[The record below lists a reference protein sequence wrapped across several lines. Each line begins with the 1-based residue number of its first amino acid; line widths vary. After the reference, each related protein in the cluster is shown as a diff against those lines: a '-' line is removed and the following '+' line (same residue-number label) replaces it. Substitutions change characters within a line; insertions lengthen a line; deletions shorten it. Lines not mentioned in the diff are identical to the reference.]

1 MYFVYKSLFKN
12 QSQNMKTFLF
22 SVFFVSVVHSLSTFA
37 QSKTVEPV
45 KKYQLKLRAYDYENK
60 DDLEGTYVK
69 LYNLTKKKLSDSAVV
84 VDGYATFMLEKG
96 NDYDIVGQ
104 RTRYMTRRANFNAAC
119 YLQDPKKVFCVSGI
133 DIENLTKQE
142 DGSDLVEG
150 AIAMKKI
157 KLNDSFKIE
166 NIRYDLNKSEIRPD
180 AAKELDNLV
189 QILRD
194 NPGIVVELGS
204 HTDCRASDD
213 YNLNLSQRRAESAVK
228 YIIEKGKIPS
238 NRITAKG
245 YGETKLL
252 NKCDDGV
259 ACSELEHA
267 INRRTEIRITGY
279 LIDGIPVDLK
289 GGTAVSGDKN

>member
-1 MYFVYKSLFKN
+1 
-12 QSQNMKTFLF
+12 MKTTLL
-22 SVFFVSVVHSLSTFA
+22 SAFFVMILGFESIFA
-37 QSKTVEPV
+37 QTKTEEPI
-45 KKYQLKLRAYDYENK
+45 KKYQLKLRAYDYESK
-60 DDLEGTYVK
+60 DDLEGTYVR
-69 LYNLTKKKLSDSAVV
+69 LYNLTKKKLMDSAVV
-84 VDGYATFMLEKG
+84 VDGYATFMLIKG

-133 DIENLTKQE
+133 DIENVTKQE

-213 YNLNLSQRRAESAVK
+213 YNLNLSQRRAESAVE
-228 YIIEKGKIPS
+228 YIIKKGKIPS

-259 ACSELEHA
+259 SCSEAEHA

-279 LIDGIPVDLK
+279 LIDGVPVDLK

>member
-1 MYFVYKSLFKN
+1 
-12 QSQNMKTFLF
+12 MKTILLSAFFLATLGF
-22 SVFFVSVVHSLSTFA
+22 EDIFA
-37 QSKTVEPV
+37 QNKTEEPI
-45 KKYQLKLRAYDYENK
+45 KKYQLKLRAYDYESK
-60 DDLEGTYVK
+60 EDLEGTYVR
-69 LYNLTKKKLSDSAVV
+69 LFNLTKKKLMDSAVV
-84 VDGYATFMLEKG
+84 VDGYATFMLIKG

-133 DIENLTKQE
+133 DIENVTKQS
-142 DGSDLVEG
+142 DGNDLVEG
-150 AIAMKKI
+150 AIALKKI

-166 NIRYDLNKSEIRPD
+166 NIGYDLNKSEIRSD

-213 YNLNLSQRRAESAVK
+213 YNLNLSQRRAESAVV
-228 YIIEKGKIPS
+228 YIIKKGKIPA

-259 ACSELEHA
+259 VCSEVQHA

-279 LIDGIPVDLK
+279 LVDGMPVDLK

>member
-1 MYFVYKSLFKN
+1 MKN
-12 QSQNMKTFLF
+12 IFLF
-22 SVFFVSVVHSLSTFA
+22 CFFIFLFGNQQIIA
-37 QSKTVEPV
+37 QKQTEEPI
-45 KKYQLKLRAYDYENK
+45 KKYKLQIRAYDYESR
-60 DDLEGTYVK
+60 DDLEGTYIK
-69 LYNLTKKKLSDSAVV
+69 LYNLTLKKLADSAVV
-84 VDGYATFMLEKG
+84 MNGYATFMLQKG
-96 NDYDIVGQ
+96 YDYDLVGQ
-104 RTRYMTRRANFNAAC
+104 RARYMTRRANFNAAC
-119 YLQDPKKVFCVSGI
+119 YKQDPKKVFCVSGI
-133 DIENLTKQE
+133 DVENVSKQS
-142 DGSDLVEG
+142 DGTDLVEG

-157 KLNDSFKIE
+157 KVNDSFKIE
-166 NIRYDLNKSEIRPD
+166 NIRYDLNKWEIRPD

-213 YNLNLSQRRAESAVK
+213 YNLNLSQKRAEAAVK

-238 NRITAKG
+238 NRISAKG

-259 ACSELEHA
+259 ACSEIEHA

-279 LIDGIPVDLK
+279 LVDGIPVDLK
-289 GGTAVSGDKN
+289 GGSAVSGDKN

>member
-1 MYFVYKSLFKN
+1 
-12 QSQNMKTFLF
+12 MKTILF
-22 SVFFVSVVHSLSTFA
+22 FAFFITLVHFSSIYA
-37 QSKTVEPV
+37 QNKMEEPL
-45 KKYQLKLRAYDYENK
+45 KKYQLKLRAYDYESK
-60 DDLEGTYVK
+60 DGLDGTYVK
-69 LYNLTKKKLSDSAVV
+69 LYNLTKKKLMDSAVV
-84 VDGYATFMLEKG
+84 VDGYATFMLIKG

-104 RTRYMTRRANFNAAC
+104 RSRYMTRRANFNAAC
-119 YLQDPKKVFCVSGI
+119 YLQDPQKVFCVSGI
-133 DIENLTKQE
+133 DIENVTKQS
-142 DGSDLVEG
+142 DGSDLIEG
-150 AIAMKKI
+150 GMAMKKI
-157 KLNDSFKIE
+157 KVNDSFKIE

-213 YNLNLSQRRAESAVK
+213 YNLNLSQRRAESAVE
-228 YIIEKGKIPS
+228 YIVKKGRIPS

-259 ACSELEHA
+259 ACSEAEHA

-279 LIDGIPVDLK
+279 LVDGVPVDLK

>member
-1 MYFVYKSLFKN
+1 MIIKN
-12 QSQNMKTFLF
+12 QSQIMKNIFLF
-22 SVFFVSVVHSLSTFA
+22 FFFVLLLNNQQIFA
-37 QSKTVEPV
+37 QNKSQEPV
-45 KKYQLKLRAYDYENK
+45 KKYKLQIRAYDYESR
-60 DDLEGTYVK
+60 DDLEGTYIK
-69 LYNLTKKKLSDSAVV
+69 LYNLTKKKLADSAIVIN
-84 VDGYATFMLEKG
+84 GFATFTLDKG
-96 NDYDIVGQ
+96 NDYDLVGQ
-104 RTRYMTRRANFNAAC
+104 RARYMTRRANFNAAC

-133 DIENLTKQE
+133 DIENVTKQS
-142 DGSDLVEG
+142 DGSDFIEG

-166 NIRYDLNKSEIRPD
+166 NIRYDLNKWEIRPD

-204 HTDCRASDD
+204 HTDCRASDE
-213 YNLNLSQRRAESAVK
+213 YNLNLSQKRAESAVE
-228 YIIEKGKIPS
+228 YIIKKGKIPQ
-238 NRITAKG
+238 NRISAKG

-267 INRRTEIRITGY
+267 MNRRTEIRITGY
-279 LIDGIPVDLK
+279 LVDGIPVDLK
-289 GGTAVSGDKN
+289 GGTAVSGDRN

>member
-1 MYFVYKSLFKN
+1 MIIKN
-12 QSQNMKTFLF
+12 QSQIMKNVFLL
-22 SVFFVSVVHSLSTFA
+22 FFFILLLNNQQIIA
-37 QSKTVEPV
+37 QNKSQEPV
-45 KKYQLKLRAYDYENK
+45 KKYKLQIRAYDYESK
-60 DDLEGTYVK
+60 DDLEGTYIK
-69 LYNLTKKKLSDSAVV
+69 LYNLTKKKLADSAIVIN
-84 VDGYATFMLEKG
+84 GFATFTLDKG
-96 NDYDIVGQ
+96 NDYDLVGQ
-104 RTRYMTRRANFNAAC
+104 RARYMTRRANFNAAC

-133 DIENLTKQE
+133 DIENVTKQS
-142 DGSDLVEG
+142 DGSDFIEG

-166 NIRYDLNKSEIRPD
+166 NIRYDLNKWEIRPD

-204 HTDCRASDD
+204 HTDCRASDE
-213 YNLNLSQRRAESAVK
+213 YNLNLSQKRAESAVE
-228 YIIEKGKIPS
+228 YIIKKGKIPQ
-238 NRITAKG
+238 NRISAKG

-267 INRRTEIRITGY
+267 MNRRTEIRITGY
-279 LIDGIPVDLK
+279 LVDGIPVDLK
-289 GGTAVSGDKN
+289 GGTAVSGDRN

>member
-1 MYFVYKSLFKN
+1 MIIKN
-12 QSQNMKTFLF
+12 QSQIMKNIFLF
-22 SVFFVSVVHSLSTFA
+22 FFFILLLNNQQIIA
-37 QSKTVEPV
+37 QNKSPEPV
-45 KKYQLKLRAYDYENK
+45 KKYKLQIRAYDYESR
-60 DDLEGTYVK
+60 DDLEGTYIK
-69 LYNLTKKKLSDSAVV
+69 LYNLTKKKLADSAIVIN
-84 VDGYATFMLEKG
+84 GFATFTLDKG
-96 NDYDIVGQ
+96 NDYDLVGQ
-104 RTRYMTRRANFNAAC
+104 RARYMTRRANFNAAC

-133 DIENLTKQE
+133 DIENVTKQS
-142 DGSDLVEG
+142 DGSDFIEG

-166 NIRYDLNKSEIRPD
+166 NIRYDLNKWEIRPD

-204 HTDCRASDD
+204 HTDCRASDE
-213 YNLNLSQRRAESAVK
+213 YNLNLSQKRAESAVE
-228 YIIEKGKIPS
+228 YIIKKGKIPQ
-238 NRITAKG
+238 NRISAKG

-267 INRRTEIRITGY
+267 MNRRTEIRITGY
-279 LIDGIPVDLK
+279 LVDGIPVDLK
-289 GGTAVSGDKN
+289 GGTAVSGDRN

>member
-1 MYFVYKSLFKN
+1 MKNISLF
-12 QSQNMKTFLF
+12 TFFLMMTCF
-22 SVFFVSVVHSLSTFA
+22 SNIFA
-37 QSKTVEPV
+37 QNKTEEPL
-45 KKYQLKLRAYDYENK
+45 KKYQLKLRAYDYESK
-60 DDLEGTYVK
+60 DDLDGTYVK
-69 LYNLTKKKLSDSAVV
+69 LYNLTKKKLMDSAVV
-84 VDGYATFMLEKG
+84 VDGYATFMLIKG
-96 NDYDIVGQ
+96 NNYDIIGQ
-104 RTRYMTRRANFNAAC
+104 RSRYMSRRANFNAAC

-133 DIENLTKQE
+133 DIENVTKQS
-142 DGSDLVEG
+142 DGSDLIEG
-150 AIAMKKI
+150 AIALKKI

-166 NIRYDLNKSEIRPD
+166 NIRYDLNKSEIRLD

-213 YNLNLSQRRAESAVK
+213 YNLNLSQRRAESAVE
-228 YIIEKGKIPS
+228 YIIKKGKIPS

-259 ACSELEHA
+259 MCSEAEHA

-279 LIDGIPVDLK
+279 LVDGFPVDLK

>member
-1 MYFVYKSLFKN
+1 
-12 QSQNMKTFLF
+12 MKTFF
-22 SVFFVSVVHSLSTFA
+22 LSTFFIWLVSISGIFA
-37 QSKTVEPV
+37 QSKTTEPI
-45 KKYQLKLRAYDYENK
+45 KKYQLKLRAYDYESK
-60 DDLEGTYVK
+60 DDLEGTYIK

-213 YNLNLSQRRAESAVK
+213 YNLNLSQKRAEAAVK

-267 INRRTEIRITGY
+267 MNRRTEIRITGY

>member
-1 MYFVYKSLFKN
+1 MIIKN
-12 QSQNMKTFLF
+12 QSQIMKNVFLF
-22 SVFFVSVVHSLSTFA
+22 CFFILLSNNQQITA
-37 QSKTVEPV
+37 QNKPQEPV
-45 KKYQLKLRAYDYENK
+45 KKYKLQIRAYDYETR
-60 DDLEGTYVK
+60 DDLEGTYIK
-69 LYNLTKKKLSDSAVV
+69 LYNLTKKKLADSAIVIN
-84 VDGYATFMLEKG
+84 GFATFTLDKG
-96 NDYDIVGQ
+96 NDYDLVGQ
-104 RTRYMTRRANFNAAC
+104 RARYMTRRANFNAAC

-133 DIENLTKQE
+133 DIENVTKQA
-142 DGSDLVEG
+142 DGSDFVEG

-166 NIRYDLNKSEIRPD
+166 NIRYDLNKWEIRPD

-204 HTDCRASDD
+204 HTDCRASDE
-213 YNLNLSQRRAESAVK
+213 YNLNLSQKRAEAAVE
-228 YIIEKGKIPS
+228 YIIKKGKIPQ

-259 ACSELEHA
+259 VCSELEHA
-267 INRRTEIRITGY
+267 MNRRTEIRITGY
-279 LIDGIPVDLK
+279 LVDGIPVDLK

>member
-1 MYFVYKSLFKN
+1 
-12 QSQNMKTFLF
+12 MKTFFLF
-22 SVFFVSVVHSLSTFA
+22 AFFISLVSFSSILA
-37 QSKTVEPV
+37 QNKTEEPV
-45 KKYQLKLRAYDYENK
+45 KKYQLKLRAYDYESK

-69 LYNLTKKKLSDSAVV
+69 LYNLTKKKLMDSAVV
-84 VDGYATFMLEKG
+84 VDGYATFMLTKG

-104 RTRYMTRRANFNAAC
+104 RSRYMTRRANFNAAC

-133 DIENLTKQE
+133 DIENVTKQE

-157 KLNDSFKIE
+157 NVNDSFKIE
-166 NIRYDLNKSEIRPD
+166 NIRYDLNKADIRPD

-194 NPGIVVELGS
+194 NPGIIVELGS

-228 YIIEKGKIPS
+228 YIIEKGKIPA

-252 NKCDDGV
+252 NKCDDGM

-267 INRRTEIRITGY
+267 KNRRTEIRITGY
-279 LIDGIPVDLK
+279 MIDGVPVDLK

>member
-1 MYFVYKSLFKN
+1 MKN
-12 QSQNMKTFLF
+12 VFLSAFFLTLMCF
-22 SVFFVSVVHSLSTFA
+22 SNVFA
-37 QSKTVEPV
+37 QNKTEEPI
-45 KKYQLKLRAYDYENK
+45 KKYQLKLRAYDYESK
-60 DDLEGTYVK
+60 DNLDGTYVK
-69 LYNLTKKKLSDSAVV
+69 LYNLTKKKLMDSAVMV
-84 VDGYATFMLEKG
+84 NGYATFMLIKG

-104 RTRYMTRRANFNAAC
+104 RSRYMTRRANFNAAC
-119 YLQDPKKVFCVSGI
+119 YLQDQKKVFCVSGI
-133 DIENLTKQE
+133 DIENVTKQN

-150 AIAMKKI
+150 AIALKKI
-157 KLNDSFKIE
+157 RLNDSFKIE

-194 NPGIVVELGS
+194 NPGIIVELGS

-213 YNLNLSQRRAESAVK
+213 YNLKLSQRRAEYAVE
-228 YIIEKGKIPS
+228 YIIKKGKIPS
-238 NRITAKG
+238 KRITAKG

-259 ACSELEHA
+259 ACSEAEQA

-279 LIDGIPVDLK
+279 LVDGVPVDLK

>member
-1 MYFVYKSLFKN
+1 MIIKN
-12 QSQNMKTFLF
+12 QSQIMKNVFLF
-22 SVFFVSVVHSLSTFA
+22 YFFIFLLNNQQIIA
-37 QSKTVEPV
+37 QNKAQEFV
-45 KKYQLKLRAYDYENK
+45 KKYKLQLRAYDYETR
-60 DDLEGTYVK
+60 DDLEGTYIK
-69 LYNLTKKKLSDSAVV
+69 LYNLTKKKLADSAVV
-84 VDGYATFMLEKG
+84 ISGYATFMLEKG
-96 NDYDIVGQ
+96 NDYDLVGQ
-104 RTRYMTRRANFNAAC
+104 RARYMTRRANFNAAC

-133 DIENLTKQE
+133 DVENVTKQE
-142 DGSDLVEG
+142 DGTDFVEG

-157 KLNDSFKIE
+157 KINDSFKIE
-166 NIRYDLNKSEIRPD
+166 NIRYDLNKWEIRPD

-204 HTDCRASDD
+204 HTDCRASDP
-213 YNLNLSQRRAESAVK
+213 YNLNLSQKRAEAAVE
-228 YIIEKGKIPS
+228 YIIKKGKIPQ
-238 NRITAKG
+238 NRIAAKG

-259 ACSELEHA
+259 VCSELEHA

-279 LIDGIPVDLK
+279 LVDGVPVDLK

>member
-1 MYFVYKSLFKN
+1 
-12 QSQNMKTFLF
+12 MKTTLLLFFFL
-22 SVFFVSVVHSLSTFA
+22 VILSFNGIFA
-37 QSKTVEPV
+37 QTKTEESI
-45 KKYQLKLRAYDYENK
+45 KKYQLKLRAYDYESK
-60 DDLEGTYVK
+60 DDLEGTYVR
-69 LYNLTKKKLSDSAVV
+69 LYNLTKKKLMDSAVV
-84 VDGYATFMLEKG
+84 VDGYATFMLIKG

-133 DIENLTKQE
+133 DIENVTRQG

-157 KLNDSFKIE
+157 KLNDFFRIE
-166 NIRYDLNKSEIRPD
+166 NIRYDLNKSEIRFD

-213 YNLNLSQRRAESAVK
+213 YNLSLSQRRAESAVS
-228 YIIEKGKIPS
+228 YIIKKGKIPA

-252 NKCDDGV
+252 NKCDDGIS
-259 ACSELEHA
+259 CSEAEHA
-267 INRRTEIRITGY
+267 INRRTEIKITGY
-279 LIDGIPVDLK
+279 LIDGVPVDLK

>member
-1 MYFVYKSLFKN
+1 
-12 QSQNMKTFLF
+12 MKTTLLFAFFLAIIG
-22 SVFFVSVVHSLSTFA
+22 SESIFA
-37 QSKTVEPV
+37 QNKTEEPL
-45 KKYQLKLRAYDYENK
+45 KKYQLKLRAYDYESK

-69 LYNLTKKKLSDSAVV
+69 LYNLTKKKLMDSAVV
-84 VDGYATFMLEKG
+84 VDGYATFMLTKG

-133 DIENLTKQE
+133 DIENVTKQE

-166 NIRYDLNKSEIRPD
+166 NIRYDLNKAEIRPD

-213 YNLNLSQRRAESAVK
+213 YNLNLSQRRAESAVE
-228 YIIEKGKIPS
+228 YIIKKGKIPS
-238 NRITAKG
+238 NRISAKG

-259 ACSELEHA
+259 ACSEAEHS

-279 LIDGIPVDLK
+279 LIDGVPVDLK
-289 GGTAVSGDKN
+289 GGTAVSGDRN

>member
-1 MYFVYKSLFKN
+1 
-12 QSQNMKTFLF
+12 MKTILF
-22 SVFFVSVVHSLSTFA
+22 FTFFITLVRFSSIYA
-37 QSKTVEPV
+37 QNKMEEPL
-45 KKYQLKLRAYDYENK
+45 KKYQLKLRAYDYESK
-60 DDLEGTYVK
+60 DGLDGTYVK
-69 LYNLTKKKLSDSAVV
+69 LYNLTKKKLMDSAVV
-84 VDGYATFMLEKG
+84 VDGYATFMLIKG

-104 RTRYMTRRANFNAAC
+104 RSRYMTRRANFNAAC
-119 YLQDPKKVFCVSGI
+119 YLQDPQKVFCVSGI
-133 DIENLTKQE
+133 DIENVTKQS
-142 DGSDLVEG
+142 DGSDLIEG
-150 AIAMKKI
+150 GMAMKKI
-157 KLNDSFKIE
+157 KVNDSFKIE

-213 YNLNLSQRRAESAVK
+213 YNLNLSQRRAESAVE
-228 YIIEKGKIPS
+228 YIVKKGRIPS

-259 ACSELEHA
+259 ACSEAEHA

-279 LIDGIPVDLK
+279 LVDGVPVDLK

>member
-1 MYFVYKSLFKN
+1 MKN
-12 QSQNMKTFLF
+12 VFLF
-22 SVFFVSVVHSLSTFA
+22 CFFILLVGNQLITA
-37 QSKTVEPV
+37 QNKPQEPV
-45 KKYQLKLRAYDYENK
+45 KKYKLQLRAYDYETR
-60 DDLEGTYVK
+60 DDLEGTYIK

-84 VDGYATFMLEKG
+84 INGYATFMLEKG
-96 NDYDIVGQ
+96 NDYDLVGQ
-104 RTRYMTRRANFNAAC
+104 RARYMTRRANFNAAC

-133 DIENLTKQE
+133 DVENVTKQQ
-142 DGSDLVEG
+142 DGTDFVEG

-157 KLNDSFKIE
+157 KINDSFKIE
-166 NIRYDLNKSEIRPD
+166 NIRYDLNKWAIRPD

-204 HTDCRASDD
+204 HTDCRASDP
-213 YNLNLSQRRAESAVK
+213 YNLNLSQKRAEAAVE
-228 YIIEKGKIPS
+228 YIIKKGKIPQ
-238 NRITAKG
+238 NRIAAKG

-279 LIDGIPVDLK
+279 LVDGVPVDLK

>member
-1 MYFVYKSLFKN
+1 MKN
-12 QSQNMKTFLF
+12 VFLSPF
-22 SVFFVSVVHSLSTFA
+22 FFTLIGFWSVFA
-37 QSKTVEPV
+37 QNKTEEPI
-45 KKYQLKLRAYDYENK
+45 KKYQLKLRAYDYESK
-60 DDLEGTYVK
+60 DDLDGTYIK
-69 LYNLTKKKLSDSAVV
+69 LYNLTKKKVMDSAVV
-84 VDGYATFMLEKG
+84 VNGYATFELIKG

-104 RTRYMTRRANFNAAC
+104 RSRYMTRRANFNAAC
-119 YLQDPKKVFCVSGI
+119 YLQDPKKVFCVSGM
-133 DIENLTKQE
+133 DIENLTKQS

-150 AIAMKKI
+150 AIGLKKI

-166 NIRYDLNKSEIRPD
+166 NIRYDLNKSEIRLD

-213 YNLNLSQRRAESAVK
+213 YNLNLSQRRAESAVE
-228 YIIEKGKIPS
+228 YIIKKGKIPS

-252 NKCDDGV
+252 NKCNDGV
-259 ACSELEHA
+259 ACSEAEHA
-267 INRRTEIRITGY
+267 KNRRTEIRITGY
-279 LIDGIPVDLK
+279 LIDGVPVDLK